1 MAANKNVKVTAEGK
15 EKFLIELKAGE
26 FTAYIDQPEAMGG
39 DNSAPTPLH
48 YFEWALAG
56 CIVTIGKIV
65 AKQQRIDLRGLTC
78 SVEGGL
84 NTAVLMGK
92 SDEDRP
98 GFLGF
103 KLIVNVDADMTPEQ
117 KKAFVEEVD
126 ARCPISDNILKET
139 PIEFEIA

>member
-15 EKFLIELKAGE
+15 EKFLIELKAGD

-92 SDEDRP
+92 SNEDRP
-98 GFLGF
+98 GFFGF
-103 KLIVNVDADMTPEQ
+103 KLVVNVDADMTPEQ
-117 KKAFVEEVD
+117 KKAFIEEVD

-139 PIEFEIA
+139 PVEFEIA

>member
-1 MAANKNVKVTAEGK
+1 MAANKNVMVTAEGK

-39 DNSAPTPLH
+39 DNSAPSPLH

-65 AKQQRIDLRGLTC
+65 AKQQRIKLRGLTC
-78 SVEGGL
+78 SVEGDL

-92 SDEDRP
+92 SNEDRP
-98 GFLGF
+98 GFFGF
-103 KLIVNVDADMTPEQ
+103 KLVVNVDADMTPEQ
-117 KKAFVEEVD
+117 KKAFIEEVD
-126 ARCPISDNILKET
+126 ARCPISDNILKTT

>member
-1 MAANKNVKVTAEGK
+1 MAANKIVKVTAEGK

-39 DNSAPTPLH
+39 DNSAPSPLH

-65 AKQQRIDLRGLTC
+65 AKQQRIELRGLTC
-78 SVEGGL
+78 SVEGDL

-98 GFLGF
+98 GFFGF
-103 KLIVNVDADMTPEQ
+103 KLVVNVDADMTLEQ
-117 KKAFVEEVD
+117 KKAFIEEVD

>member
-84 NTAVLMGK
+84 NTAVLNGQ
-92 SDEDRP
+92 ER
-98 GFLGF
+98 
-103 KLIVNVDADMTPEQ
+103 
-117 KKAFVEEVD
+117 
-126 ARCPISDNILKET
+126 
-139 PIEFEIA
+139 

>member
-1 MAANKNVKVTAEGK
+1 
-15 EKFLIELKAGE
+15 
-26 FTAYIDQPEAMGG
+26 
-39 DNSAPTPLH
+39 
-48 YFEWALAG
+48 
-56 CIVTIGKIV
+56 
-65 AKQQRIDLRGLTC
+65 
-78 SVEGGL
+78 
-84 NTAVLMGK
+84 MGK